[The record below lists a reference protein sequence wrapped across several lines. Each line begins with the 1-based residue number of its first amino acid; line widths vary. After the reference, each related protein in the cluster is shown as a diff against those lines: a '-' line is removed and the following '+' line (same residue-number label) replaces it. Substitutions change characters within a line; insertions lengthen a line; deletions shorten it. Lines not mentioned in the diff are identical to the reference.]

1 MSRGFAAI
9 TDLIS
14 LARQNGFTH
23 VAPVDLSAA
32 VPLEEVRDMCTADRC
47 GCFGKNWA
55 CPPHCGTV
63 EQAARRLAQ
72 YHAGVLVQTTGAL
85 ADPFDYDGMTALS
98 RLHRRRFLNFARQ
111 ARLVSP
117 GCLPLSAGPCTLCA
131 RCTCPDKPCR
141 RPRQRL
147 SSMEAYGLFVSDVC
161 VRSGLSYNYGPNTL
175 TYTACVFYKKGLQ
188 NGII

>member
-1 MSRGFAAI
+1 M

-72 YHAGVLVQTTGAL
+72 YHAGLLVQTTGAL

-161 VRSGLSYNYGPNTL
+161 IRSGLPYNYGPNTL

>member
-1 MSRGFAAI
+1 M

-14 LARQNGFTH
+14 LARQNEFTH

-32 VPLEEVRDMCTADRC
+32 VPLDEVRDMCRADRC

-55 CPPHCGTV
+55 CPPHCDTV
-63 EQAARRLAQ
+63 EQAARRLSQ
-72 YHAGVLVQTTGAL
+72 YHAGLLVQTTGAL
-85 ADPFDYDGMTALS
+85 ADQFDYDGMTALS
-98 RLHRRRFLNFARQ
+98 RLHRKRFLNFARQ

-131 RCTCPDKPCR
+131 RCTCPDRPCR
-141 RPRQRL
+141 HPKQRL

-175 TYTACVFYKKGLQ
+175 TYTACVFY
-188 NGII
+188 NPEE

>member
-1 MSRGFAAI
+1 M
-9 TDLIS
+9 
-14 LARQNGFTH
+14 
-23 VAPVDLSAA
+23 
-32 VPLEEVRDMCTADRC
+32 
-47 GCFGKNWA
+47 
-55 CPPHCGTV
+55 
-63 EQAARRLAQ
+63 
-72 YHAGVLVQTTGAL
+72 LVQTTGAL